1 MKQQFLL
8 LFFLVPFSCHSQTE
22 RQALPA
28 SDYPVFA
35 AVINRFSNCIDMEQ
49 AHLRDGL
56 VFVRYETAGLDLN
69 NLGLQFRNLSKQ
81 LKPDDDGRIAPKAS
95 RFYTDSTWTSF
106 LDTVDSTQFDTVAV
120 DASRIKPLACR
131 KAEQWTA
138 SLDETYFSSTSTR
151 KGLYEL
157 RQDYHA
163 FVSLVAFSKVAYS
176 ADSTKA
182 FCYFSEVKGPLTG
195 EGLLVFLE
203 KQGGYW
209 RVVALKS
216 LWQS

>member
-8 LFFLVPFSCHSQTE
+8 LFLLVPFVAQAQTE
-22 RQALPA
+22 VPALPQTDYA
-28 SDYPVFA
+28 VYTAIINQFSD
-35 AVINRFSNCIDMEQ
+35 CIDMEQ
-49 AHLRDGL
+49 AHLRGGL

-81 LKPDDDGRIAPKAS
+81 LKPGDDGRIDPKAS
-95 RFYTDSTWTSF
+95 GFYTDSTWASF
-106 LDTVDSTQFDTVAV
+106 LDTVDSTQFDTITV
-120 DASRIKPLACR
+120 DASQIKPLACR

-138 SLDETYFSSTSTR
+138 VLDEKYFGLTH
-151 KGLYEL
+151 KGLYEV
-157 RQDYHA
+157 RRDYHA
-163 FVSLVAFSKVAYS
+163 FVSLIAFSRVAYS
-176 ADSTKA
+176 TDRTKA
-182 FCYFSEVKGPLTG
+182 FCYFSEVKGALAG